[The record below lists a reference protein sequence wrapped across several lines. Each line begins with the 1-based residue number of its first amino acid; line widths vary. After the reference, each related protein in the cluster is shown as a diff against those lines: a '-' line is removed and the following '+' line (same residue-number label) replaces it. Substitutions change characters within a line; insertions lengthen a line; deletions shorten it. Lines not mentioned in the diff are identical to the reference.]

1 MKAQYS
7 LKVSLH
13 GMNSRMKAMMM
24 SYLELNCN
32 RIAKVVNEAEA
43 EAEIVDIDLSG
54 TTNILEER
62 MAQRPSKPIIV
73 LSLYDDSS
81 SLKGVVYVKKPIKVD
96 DLIKAIDKVKN
107 GNALEVADKNSDDP
121 MPELA
126 ELLKQ
131 NRQEKLKQ
139 IEKSK
144 DKPSVNNVVETEKK
158 RVGSNKHLEK
168 TKNKNQPLTEKDAEV
183 LRETKDIVSIN
194 STRPRPEIDKFLRE
208 FNYSI
213 QKKDLNKKRDKKIN
227 LNPSTNNNRRN
238 TVRYVFQAITG
249 CLKKNSLLG
258 GLNSNLPVI
267 VEAISSKGALIKVE
281 KTLKLSRKVTLEIEL
296 DSKYVFTI
304 PAKVIR
310 QNSNT
315 TYGLAFL
322 DYQHKLTEYLIGSGR
337 SFNIK

>member
-1 MKAQYS
+1 MNSQQS

-13 GMNSRMKAMMM
+13 GMNSRMQAMVT

-32 RIAKVVNEAEA
+32 RIANVVSEAVA
-43 EAEIVDIDLSG
+43 EAEIVDVDLSG
-54 TTNILEER
+54 STNILEER
-62 MAQRPSKPIIV
+62 LAQHPFKPLIV
-73 LSLYDDSS
+73 LSLYDNFS
-81 SLKGVVYVKKPIKVD
+81 SLNGVVYVKKPIKVD
-96 DLIKAIDKVKN
+96 ELIKAINKVKN
-107 GNALEVADKNSDDP
+107 GNALEIEDKSRDNST
-121 MPELA
+121 PELV

-131 NRQEKLKQ
+131 QRHEKLKKTDN
-139 IEKSK
+139 IK
-144 DKPSVNNVVETEKK
+144 DSSSAGNVVETEKK
-158 RVGSNKHLEK
+158 ILSSDNNLEK
-168 TKNKNQPLTEKDAEV
+168 SKNKNQPLTEKDAEV

-208 FNYSI
+208 FNHSI
-213 QKKDLNKKRDKKIN
+213 QKKDLNKKKDKKIN
-227 LNPSTNNNRRN
+227 LNPSINNRRN

-258 GLNSNLPVI
+258 GLNSSLPVI

-281 KTLKLSRKVTLEIEL
+281 KTLKLSRKVTLEIQL
-296 DSKYVFTI
+296 DSNYVFTI

-322 DYQHKLTEYLIGSGR
+322 DYEHKLTEYLIGSGR

>member
-1 MKAQYS
+1 MKAQQS

-13 GMNSRMKAMMM
+13 GMNSRMQAMMA

-32 RIAKVVNEAEA
+32 RIANVVDDAEA
-43 EAEIVDIDLSG
+43 EAEIVDVDLSG
-54 TTNILEER
+54 STNILEER
-62 MAQRPSKPIIV
+62 LAQQPSKPIIV

-81 SLKGVVYVKKPIKVD
+81 NLRGVVYVKKPVKVD
-96 DLIKAIDKVKN
+96 ELIKAINKVKN
-107 GNALEVADKNSDDP
+107 GNALEVVAKNSDDS

-126 ELLKQ
+126 ELLKK

-139 IEKSK
+139 IEKNK

-158 RVGSNKHLEK
+158 RIDSNNNLGK

-213 QKKDLNKKRDKKIN
+213 QKKDPNKKRDKKIN
-227 LNPSTNNNRRN
+227 LHPSINNRRN

-258 GLNSNLPVI
+258 GLSSSLPVI

-281 KTLKLSRKVTLEIEL
+281 KTLKLSRKVILEIEL

-310 QNSNT
+310 QNSHT

>member
-1 MKAQYS
+1 MKTQQS

-13 GMNSRMKAMMM
+13 GMNSRMQVMMA

-32 RIAKVVNEAEA
+32 RIANVVDDAEA
-43 EAEIVDIDLSG
+43 EAEIVDVDLSG
-54 TTNILEER
+54 STNILEER
-62 MAQRPSKPIIV
+62 LAQQPSKPIIV

-81 SLKGVVYVKKPIKVD
+81 NLKGIVYVKKPVKD
-96 DLIKAIDKVKN
+96 DELIKAINKVKN
-107 GNALEVADKNSDDP
+107 GNALEVADKNSDGS
-121 MPELA
+121 MPELV

-144 DKPSVNNVVETEKK
+144 NKPSVNNVVETEKK
-158 RVGSNKHLEK
+158 CIGSNNNPGK

-213 QKKDLNKKRDKKIN
+213 QKKDPNKKRDKKIN
-227 LNPSTNNNRRN
+227 LHPSINNRRN

-258 GLNSNLPVI
+258 GLNSSLPVI

-281 KTLKLSRKVTLEIEL
+281 KTLRLSRKVILEIEL